1 MSAWTKLWSKYEQ
14 NPTESIAF
22 NLFETGSVY
31 RACLRHR
38 MMAIILNVFCI
49 LSFHRREKSEIPLVV
64 IACCNEIERRGIC
77 TLLTSI
83 NKQYGC

>member
-1 MSAWTKLWSKYEQ
+1 
-14 NPTESIAF
+14 
-22 NLFETGSVY
+22 
-31 RACLRHR
+31 

-49 LSFHRREKSEIPLVV
+49 LSFYRREKSEIPLVV